1 MMRKLSDLQIQ
12 ELESFG
18 YIVRSNEALEN
29 LDRKA
34 KEVAKEQRPV
44 SVKKPVKM
52 VNDDEIKPDGV
63 SEHLEQVEHVEHV
76 ENLEQDDDYSYL
88 DELET

>member
-18 YIVRSNEALEN
+18 YIVRSNEDLEN

-52 VNDDEIKPDGV
+52 VNDDEIKPNEHL
-63 SEHLEQVEHVEHV
+63 EHLEQVEQV
-76 ENLEQDDDYSYL
+76 EQDDDYSYL

>member
-1 MMRKLSDLQIQ
+1 MKKLSNLQIQ

-18 YIVRSNEALEN
+18 YIVRDDDELEKN
-29 LDRKA
+29 LK
-34 KEVAKEQRPV
+34 KIAKEQKPV

-52 VNDDEIKPDGV
+52 VDDDEIKPDGNEDV
-63 SEHLEQVEHVEHV
+63 KMSISHEY
-76 ENLEQDDDYSYL
+76 DYSYL

>member
-1 MMRKLSDLQIQ
+1 MKKLSDLQIQ

-18 YIVRSNEALEN
+18 YIVRSNEDLEN

-52 VNDDEIKPDGV
+52 VNDDEIKPN
-63 SEHLEQVEHVEHV
+63 EHLEQVEHVEQV
-76 ENLEQDDDYSYL
+76 EQDDDYSYL

>member
-63 SEHLEQVEHVEHV
+63 GEHLEQVEHV

>member
-1 MMRKLSDLQIQ
+1 MKKLSNLQIQ

-18 YIVRSNEALEN
+18 YIVRDDDELEKN
-29 LDRKA
+29 LK
-34 KEVAKEQRPV
+34 KIAKEQKPV

-52 VNDDEIKPDGV
+52 VDDDESKPDGNEDV
-63 SEHLEQVEHVEHV
+63 KMSTSD
-76 ENLEQDDDYSYL
+76 DDDYSYL

>member
-1 MMRKLSDLQIQ
+1 MKKLTDLQIQ

-18 YIVRSNEALEN
+18 YIVRSNDELEN
-29 LDRKA
+29 IERKQ
-34 KEVAKEQRPV
+34 KEVAKEQKPV

-52 VNDDEIKPDGV
+52 VDDDESKPDGNKDV
-63 SEHLEQVEHVEHV
+63 NMSTSD
-76 ENLEQDDDYSYL
+76 DDDYSYL

>member
-1 MMRKLSDLQIQ
+1 MKKLSNLQIQ

-18 YIVRSNEALEN
+18 YIVRNDDELEKN
-29 LDRKA
+29 LK
-34 KEVAKEQRPV
+34 KVAKEQKPV

-52 VNDDEIKPDGV
+52 VDDDESTTAVNKDV
-63 SEHLEQVEHVEHV
+63 NMSTSD
-76 ENLEQDDDYSYL
+76 DDDYSYL

>member
-1 MMRKLSDLQIQ
+1 MRKLSDLQIQ

-63 SEHLEQVEHVEHV
+63 SEHLEQVEHVE
-76 ENLEQDDDYSYL
+76 NLEQDDDYSYL

>member
-1 MMRKLSDLQIQ
+1 MKKLTDLQIQ

-18 YIVRSNEALEN
+18 YIVRSNEDLEN

-52 VNDDEIKPDGV
+52 VNDDEIKPN
-63 SEHLEQVEHVEHV
+63 EHLEHLEH
-76 ENLEQDDDYSYL
+76 LDPLDPLDQDDDYSYL